1 MKVTH
6 HHDEHLICLT
16 SEEVALLVDLC
27 HAGAFSDELV
37 PDGETRRQL
46 RRLLGDIQQSLFDTA
61 QTVWQRQRRD
71 DSGPAG
77 VDGQGHGSIQPAT
90 IPRTAPGQG

>member
-6 HHDEHLICLT
+6 HHDEHLISLS

-37 PDGETRRQL
+37 QGQDTRRQL
-46 RRLLGDIQQSLFDTA
+46 DRFLGDMQSSLFDTA
-61 QTVWQRQRRD
+61 QTMWKRQRLD
-71 DSGPAG
+71 A
-77 VDGQGHGSIQPAT
+77 A
-90 IPRTAPGQG
+90 RTR

>member
-6 HHDEHLICLT
+6 HHDEHLISLS

-37 PDGETRRQL
+37 QGQDTRRQL
-46 RRLLGDIQQSLFDTA
+46 DRFLGDMQSSLFDTA
-61 QTVWQRQRRD
+61 QTVWKRQRLD
-71 DSGPAG
+71 A
-77 VDGQGHGSIQPAT
+77 A
-90 IPRTAPGQG
+90 RTR

>member
-6 HHDEHLICLT
+6 HHDEHLISLS

-37 PDGETRRQL
+37 QGQDTRRQL
-46 RRLLGDIQQSLFDTA
+46 DRFLGDMQSSLFDTA
-61 QTVWQRQRRD
+61 QAVWKRQRLDAAR
-71 DSGPAG
+71 A
-77 VDGQGHGSIQPAT
+77 
-90 IPRTAPGQG
+90 R

>member
-6 HHDEHLICLT
+6 HHDEHLISLS

-37 PDGETRRQL
+37 QGQDTRRQL
-46 RRLLGDIQQSLFDTA
+46 DRFLGDMQSSLFDTA
-61 QTVWQRQRRD
+61 QTVWKRQRLDAAR
-71 DSGPAG
+71 A
-77 VDGQGHGSIQPAT
+77 
-90 IPRTAPGQG
+90 R

>member
-6 HHDEHLICLT
+6 HHDEHLISLS

-37 PDGETRRQL
+37 QGQDTRRQL
-46 RRLLGDIQQSLFDTA
+46 DRFLGDMQSSLFDTA
-61 QTVWQRQRRD
+61 QTVWKRQRLDAAR
-71 DSGPAG
+71 
-77 VDGQGHGSIQPAT
+77 
-90 IPRTAPGQG
+90 RR

>member
-6 HHDEHLICLT
+6 HDDEHLISLS

-37 PDGETRRQL
+37 QGQDTRRQL
-46 RRLLGDIQQSLFDTA
+46 DRFLGDMQSSLFDTA
-61 QTVWQRQRRD
+61 QTVWKRQRLD
-71 DSGPAG
+71 A
-77 VDGQGHGSIQPAT
+77 A
-90 IPRTAPGQG
+90 RTR